1 MRRTTSAGALA
12 VTASLLA
19 AVPAAAGGLTVTVPG
34 DYDTIQE
41 AVDAVQ
47 SDVDPGEVIV
57 ESDGVFDEAVLIQQS
72 VTLRAG
78 EGFSPTIERNGTTT
92 GPLRV
97 MATEDEET
105 EVAVLGLTLRLI
117 DGTSVVS
124 VRNESEDELLEVR
137 LEGVTIEGQSVSEG
151 VAAASGEGDV
161 ALFVLESTVEVV
173 GAGAGAPVC
182 LRLEPFGFSL
192 EAALAANRFR
202 FSRAGGLRVQ
212 GGDNDDLVGV
222 LAIAN
227 VFEGFE
233 SGAFQGG
240 GGVRLAGFNN
250 PDVNLSSGQ
259 MVLFS
264 NLLADTNVGIELRS
278 TFEHQIALTANNN
291 TVVDSRSDAIF
302 MVAQDD
308 STMAVNL
315 TNNVVVGSQGSDTLG
330 GSDGV
335 GVHAQVVDRAVIDL
349 VNDHNL
355 LFDNTG
361 GDYAGVAMPG
371 ASDVFADPRFVD
383 PAQGDFHLAFGSPAI
398 DAGDNDPPG
407 GNDGVDLDLGPRIV
421 DGDGDGTAIVD
432 LGAYEARVPDA
443 LQIPTLS
450 TFALLGFAA
459 LLAAAAAWRLRRRPV

>member
-1 MRRTTSAGALA
+1 MSAGALA

-78 EGFSPTIERNGTTT
+78 EGFSPTIERNGTVS
-92 GPLRV
+92 GPLRIS
-97 MATEDEET
+97 AAEDEET

-117 DGTSVVS
+117 DGNSVVS
-124 VRNESEDELLEVR
+124 IRNESEDELLEVR
-137 LEGVTIEGQSVSEG
+137 LEGVTIEGQSVSQG

-182 LRLEPFGFSL
+182 LRLEPFGFNL
-192 EAALAANRFR
+192 GAALAANRFR

-212 GGDNDDLVGV
+212 GGDNGDTVGV

-233 SGAFQGG
+233 SGGFGG
-240 GGVRLAGFNN
+240 GGGIRLAGFNN

-259 MVLFS
+259 LALFS
-264 NLLADTNVGIELRS
+264 NLLVDTNVGIELRS

-291 TVVDSRSDAIF
+291 TVVDSGSDAIF

-308 STMAVNL
+308 STMTVNL

-335 GVHAQVVDRAVIDL
+335 GVHAQVVDRAIIDL

-355 LFDNTG
+355 LFDNEG

-371 ASDVFADPRFVD
+371 ASDVFADPRFID
-383 PAQGDFHLAFGSPAI
+383 PAQGDYHLAFGSPAI

-407 GNDGVDLDLGPRIV
+407 GNNSVDLDLGPRIV

-432 LGAYEARVPDA
+432 LGAYEAPVPDA